1 MDRRAFSLSFV
12 VVASAGLFLPP
23 ARAADETS
31 AVPERVSE
39 TSSGCIEC
47 HADVSPGIVADWKR
61 SRHARTTPRQ
71 ALAVPAA
78 GRRMS
83 AKAVPDALAD
93 VVVGC
98 YECHGAKSGPR
109 GDRFEHMGSEIHV
122 VVSPKDCAICHPQE
136 AAEYEGTK
144 KAEAYGILEK
154 NPVFRG
160 LVDATIAP
168 KRVEEGLRLV
178 HGKPSA
184 TTEHET
190 CFGCHGTVVAAKGLR
205 TVESE
210 YGEIEV
216 PVLENWPNQGVGRI
230 NPDGSKGAC
239 SSCHPRHAFSIE
251 VARKPYT
258 CSQCHL
264 DPDVPA
270 YNVYRESKHG
280 NIFASQGEAW
290 DFDAVP
296 WKIGADFNAPT
307 CATCHSSGTATA
319 DGKTIAARTHDFG
332 ARLWVR
338 IFGLIYTHPQPVKGA
353 TWLLRS
359 KDDLPLPVA
368 LDGTP
373 AAEGLIGPDESNR
386 RKRLME
392 GVCRSC
398 HGSTW
403 VSGHFAK
410 LDATIRETDDMVR
423 QATKLVAEAWARG
436 LARGLPQ
443 KESPFDE
450 GIEIRW
456 TDAWLFY
463 ANSIRYASAMTG
475 APDYAAFKNG
485 WYELSKAL
493 REIKE
498 WIDVHQAIGPD
509 PRRVNENRSQ

>member
-1 MDRRAFSLSFV
+1 MLRRTMIVPILGAAALLS
-12 VVASAGLFLPP
+12 SP
-23 ARAADETS
+23 ARAADEEV
-31 AVPERVSE
+31 AAPERISE

-47 HADVSPGIVADWKR
+47 HADVTPGIVADWKR

-71 ALAVPAA
+71 ALAGPAS
-78 GRRMS
+78 GRRIS
-83 AKAVPDALAD
+83 VKEVPESGAD

-98 YECHGAKSGPR
+98 FECHGAKTGPR
-109 GDRFEHMGSEIHV
+109 GDRFDHMGTEIHI
-122 VVSPKDCAICHPQE
+122 VVSPKDCARCHPQE
-136 AAEYEGTK
+136 VAEFEGTK
-144 KAEAYGILEK
+144 KAEAWGILQN

-160 LVDATIAP
+160 LVDATISP
-168 KRVEEGLRLV
+168 KRVAEGLRLV

-205 TVESE
+205 TIETE
-210 YGEIEV
+210 YGEMEV

-230 NPDGSKGAC
+230 NPDGSKGSCAAC
-239 SSCHPRHAFSIE
+239 HARHAFSIE

-264 DPDVPA
+264 EPDVPA

-280 NIFASQGEAW
+280 NIFSSQGEAW

-296 WKIGADFNAPT
+296 WKVGEDFNAPT
-307 CATCHSSGTATA
+307 CATCHSSGIASA
-319 DGKTIAARTHDFG
+319 DGTPIAPRTHDFA

-338 IFGLIYTHPQPVKGA
+338 IFGLIYTHPQPKTGA

-373 AAEGLIGPDESNR
+373 AAEGLIDPAEAKR
-386 RKRLME
+386 RQGLME

-398 HGSTW
+398 HGPTW
-403 VSGHFAK
+403 VRGHFAK
-410 LDATIRETDDMVR
+410 FDATNRETDDMIR
-423 QATKLVAEAWARG
+423 QATKLVAEAWSRG

-443 KESPFDE
+443 NDSPFDE

-493 REIKE
+493 REMEE
-498 WIDVHQAIGPD
+498 WIRVHEAAG
-509 PRRVNENRSQ
+509 VEAK